1 MPHMGGRYTR
11 EEAVKP
17 WFEIDHISG
26 EDIYTDQK
34 TTYLKGWISGDDIL
48 IVYL

>member
-1 MPHMGGRYTR
+1 MGGRYTR

-26 EDIYTDQK
+26 EDIYTDQEIRRSEGGI
-34 TTYLKGWISGDDIL
+34 YGHNISM
-48 IVYL
+48 

>member
-1 MPHMGGRYTR
+1 MGGWYTR

-17 WFEIDHISG
+17 RFEIDHISG

-34 TTYLKGWISGDDIL
+34 IRCSKEGIHGHNIS